1 MHQLTNFVTKLLD
14 VIPREYCSHSLSR
27 WGVYYMY
34 EWEKFQNRYS
44 GRDSLKLNV
53 TTGLI
58 SLLMSF
64 HTSSQTPDVTLMVN
78 AC

>member
-27 WGVYYMY
+27 WGVSY

-44 GRDSLKLNV
+44 L
-53 TTGLI
+53 
-58 SLLMSF
+58 
-64 HTSSQTPDVTLMVN
+64 
-78 AC
+78 